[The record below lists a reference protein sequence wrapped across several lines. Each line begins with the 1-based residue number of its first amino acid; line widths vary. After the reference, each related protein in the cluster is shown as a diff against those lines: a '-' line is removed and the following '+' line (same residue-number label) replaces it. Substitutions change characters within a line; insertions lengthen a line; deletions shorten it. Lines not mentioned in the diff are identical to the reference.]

1 MQFYRYSLSI
11 LALYLL
17 GIAPMFAQID
27 FSNLTDEQ
35 VYRKENKYNTWS
47 VTVGYG
53 LLFYYTDVIDY
64 TVFPKSN
71 LKLAPSV
78 IVSKQMGRAWGLD
91 AEFITGEMYGEK
103 NNRYFKG
110 DFMDYSMNLR
120 FSINQLVA
128 FGPLLDKWDI
138 YGKIGLGVS
147 AFRSR
152 LRRLDDNSFMQV
164 NDVHKNL
171 GGYPK
176 PPGWDDNDF
185 LVVGYNKQNPNDKQS
200 RQTELVVPVGVGVRY
215 RVNKSIDLGLESTMR
230 NLTADNLDAN
240 FSGADNDTYLYT
252 SFNLTYKIGK
262 KNKRH
267 ARWTYKDFNLAYESQ
282 RAADPLAIRLDSLKS
297 ELDKLAGLDS
307 IITTKSYQKFEKVVY
322 EEGVSASVFFDFD
335 KYNLKKSEHR
345 QLARVART
353 LKRNES
359 INMVISGYC
368 DDRGSFSYNLKL
380 SERRC
385 NAVLDA
391 MVNDF
396 GIDARR
402 FRIDPKGKSEL
413 LSDTQNKNIKGL
425 HMANRRVDLLMI
437 VNDEQ
442 TRENEDK

>member
-1 MQFYRYSLSI
+1 MQFYRFFLSI
-11 LALYLL
+11 LALLL
-17 GIAPMFAQID
+17 MGTTYMSAQID

-35 VYRKENKYNTWS
+35 IYRKENKYNTWS
-47 VTVGYG
+47 LTVGYG
-53 LLFYYTDVIDY
+53 TLFYYTDVIDY
-64 TVFPKSN
+64 TVFPTSN

-78 IVSKQMGRAWGLD
+78 IVSKQLGRAWGLD
-91 AEFITGEMYGEK
+91 AEFITGKMYGEK

-128 FGPLLDKWDI
+128 FGPLADKWDI
-138 YGKIGLGVS
+138 YGKIGFGVS

-152 LRRLDDNSFMQV
+152 LRRIDNDAFMQV

-176 PPGWDDNDF
+176 PPGWSDNDY
-185 LVVGYNKQNPNDKQS
+185 LVLGYDKQNPDDKQS
-200 RQTELVVPVGVGVRY
+200 RQTELLVPIGVGARY
-215 RVNKSIDLGLESTMR
+215 RLNKSFDVGIETTMR
-230 NLTADNLDAN
+230 NLTADNFDAN

-252 SFNLTYKIGK
+252 SFNVTYKIGK

-282 RAADPLAIRLDSLKS
+282 RASDPLAIRLDSLKS
-297 ELDKLAGLDS
+297 ELDILAGLDS

-335 KYNLKKSEHR
+335 KYNLNKSEHR
-345 QLARVART
+345 QLARVARA
-353 LKRNES
+353 LKRDES
-359 INMVISGYC
+359 INMLISGYC
-368 DDRGSFSYNLKL
+368 DDRGSVSYNLKL

-385 NAVLDA
+385 QAVLDA

-396 GIDARR
+396 GIESSR
-402 FRIDPKGKSEL
+402 FKVDPKGKSEL
-413 LSDTQNKNIKGL
+413 LSDTQNTNIKGL

-442 TRENEDK
+442 TSDNE

>member
-1 MQFYRYSLSI
+1 MYFYRLALSI
-11 LALYLL
+11 LALFLL
-17 GIAPMFAQID
+17 GTTYMSAQID
-27 FSNLTDEQ
+27 FSNLSDEQ
-35 VYRKENKYNTWS
+35 IYRKENKYNTWS
-47 VTVGYG
+47 VTLGYG
-53 LLFYYTDVIDY
+53 TLFYYTDVIDY

-71 LKLAPSV
+71 LKLSPSV
-78 IVSKQMGRAWGLD
+78 IVSKQLGRAWGLD
-91 AEFITGEMYGEK
+91 AEFITGQLYGEK

-128 FGPLLDKWDI
+128 FGPLADKWDI
-138 YGKIGLGVS
+138 YGKIGFGVN

-152 LRRLDDNSFMQV
+152 LRRLDDDTFMQV

-176 PPGWDDNDF
+176 PPGWSDNDY
-185 LVVGYNKQNPNDKQS
+185 LVLGYDKQNPQDKQS
-200 RQTELVVPVGVGVRY
+200 RQTEIVVPIGVGARY
-215 RVNKSIDLGLESTMR
+215 RLNKSFDLGIETTMR

-240 FSGADNDTYLYT
+240 FSGADNDSYLYT
-252 SFNLTYKIGK
+252 SFNVTYKIGK
-262 KNKRH
+262 KDKRH

-282 RAADPLAIRLDSLKS
+282 RASDPLAIRLDSLKS

-335 KYNLKKSEHR
+335 KSYLNKSEHR
-345 QLARVART
+345 QLARVARA
-353 LKRNES
+353 LKRDES

-368 DDRGSFSYNLKL
+368 DDRGSVSYNLKL

-385 NAVLDA
+385 QAVLDA

-396 GIDARR
+396 GIEASR
-402 FRIDPKGKSEL
+402 FQLDPKGKSEL
-413 LSDTQNKNIKGL
+413 LSDTQNKQIKGL

-442 TRENEDK
+442 TQDDE

>member
-1 MQFYRYSLSI
+1 MQFYRFFLSI
-11 LALYLL
+11 LALLL
-17 GIAPMFAQID
+17 IGTTYMSAQID

-35 VYRKENKYNTWS
+35 IYRKQNKYNTWS

-53 LLFYYTDVIDY
+53 PLFYYTDVIDY
-64 TVFPKSN
+64 IVFPKSN

-78 IVSKQMGRAWGLD
+78 IVSKQLGRAWGLD
-91 AEFITGEMYGEK
+91 AEFITGQMYGEK

-110 DFMDYSMNLR
+110 DFMDYSVNLR

-128 FGPLLDKWDI
+128 FGPLADKWDI
-138 YGKIGLGVS
+138 YGKIGFGVT

-152 LRRLDDNSFMQV
+152 LRRLDDDAFMQV

-176 PPGWDDNDF
+176 PPGWSDTDY
-185 LVVGYNKQNPNDKQS
+185 LVLGYDKNNPEDEQK
-200 RQTELVVPVGVGVRY
+200 RQTELVVPIGIGARY
-215 RVNKSIDLGLESTMR
+215 RLNKSFDLGVEMTMR

-240 FSGADNDTYLYT
+240 FSGADNDSYLYT
-252 SFNLTYKIGK
+252 SFNVTYKIGK

-282 RAADPLAIRLDSLKS
+282 RASDPLAIRLDSLKS

-335 KYNLKKSEHR
+335 KSNLNKSEHR
-345 QLARVART
+345 QLARVARA
-353 LKRNES
+353 LKRDES

-368 DDRGSFSYNLKL
+368 DDRGSVSYNLKL

-385 NAVLDA
+385 QAVLDA
-391 MVNDF
+391 MVNEF
-396 GIDARR
+396 GIEASRFKIDA
-402 FRIDPKGKSEL
+402 KGKSEL
-413 LSDTQNKNIKGL
+413 LSDTQNTSIKGL

-442 TRENEDK
+442 TSDNE